1 MLQVQRKFW
10 GKRPGFDIGDVLHVG
25 VNIIFALVLF
35 LFVRYWNLAFLA
47 AFLVLLSKWRILAV
61 QPRFWLPNL
70 KTNLADIVVG
80 LSTVI
85 LLFQAESDAI
95 AIFWMVLYLG
105 WLLFLKPQTSDLMVG
120 VQALWSQ
127 FLGILTIFA
136 MPFMLEYSFVGILLV
151 WVVAWSTARH
161 FSSNYEEPHYKAL
174 SMVWGFLVAQLAWI
188 GFHWI
193 SYYQLFGL
201 NVSNVALIVT
211 VMAGV
216 LGALYH
222 AYKVEKVNKSVV
234 VENAIFG
241 AVLLALILATS
252 SWTTQL

>member
-1 MLQVQRKFW
+1 MLHVQRKFW

-47 AFLVLLSKWRILAV
+47 ALLVVLSKWRILAV

-85 LLFQAESDAI
+85 LLFQAGSDSL
-95 AIFWMVLYLG
+95 AIFWMALYLG
-105 WLLFLKPQTSDLMVG
+105 WLLFLKPQTGDLMVG
-120 VQALWSQ
+120 IQALWSQ
-127 FLGILTIFA
+127 FLGILTIFS
-136 MPFMLEYSFVGILLV
+136 MQFMLEYSFIGILLV

-161 FSSNYEEPHYKAL
+161 FLSNYEEPHYKAL

-193 SYYQLFGL
+193 SYYRIASL
-201 NVSNVALIVT
+201 NISNVALIVS
-211 VMAGV
+211 VVAGV

-222 AYKVEKVNKSVV
+222 AYKLEKVNKGKVF
-234 VENAIFG
+234 ENAIFG
-241 AVLLALILATS
+241 VVLLAIILATS